1 MAEPNPTKRFH
12 RLGWVVFKP
21 DADMA
26 SAVEKLCESKIN
38 NFTLHMDLAE
48 KLTYQRMRVTPAAMG
63 TPERTRETLAH
74 IKQVAAKL
82 EAQAS
87 EESPEEAKED
97 YARGSAAVEARVAEL
112 RSRPK
117 SETDTIK
124 PETADDIDAVNAVE
138 GERLE
143 KLELDL
149 YIQYLRSV
157 FNLCYYCLY
166 SADFPEELTKKCVKH
181 VRRNLASPVGGKNRK
196 EQEQAWIKNF
206 DEKTILLLDRE
217 KANALD
223 FGGES
228 YQEWVPGLL
237 PDVRTVVPL

>member
-1 MAEPNPTKRFH
+1 
-12 RLGWVVFKP
+12 
-21 DADMA
+21 MA

-74 IKQVAAKL
+74 IKQVSAKL

-97 YARGSAAVEARVAEL
+97 YSRGSAAIEARLAEL

-124 PETADDIDAVNAVE
+124 PETADDVDAVNAVE
-138 GERLE
+138 VERLE

-149 YIQYLRSV
+149 HIQYLRSV
-157 FNLCYYCLY
+157 FNVCYYCLY

-206 DEKTILLLDRE
+206 DEKAILLLDRE

-228 YQEWVPGLL
+228 YQEWVPVML
-237 PDVRTVVPL
+237 PE